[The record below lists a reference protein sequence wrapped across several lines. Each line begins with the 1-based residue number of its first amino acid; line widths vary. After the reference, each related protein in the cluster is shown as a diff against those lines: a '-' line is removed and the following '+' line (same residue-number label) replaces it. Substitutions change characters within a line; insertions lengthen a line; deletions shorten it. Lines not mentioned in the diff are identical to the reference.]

1 LIVSNETMLDELVKC
16 DRQTPELMGN
26 QCNLTVTGGLIDIV
40 SVSVT
45 VIVSVSVSVGVRII
59 VSV

>member
-1 LIVSNETMLDELVKC
+1 MLDELVKC